1 MSIYAM
7 SDLHLSFGCD
17 KPMDIFGWENY
28 TQRIKA
34 NWQRIIGEEDTL
46 VMAGD
51 FSWGLKLEE
60 TLDDFKFIESL
71 PGKKIFLKGNHDLW
85 WSTLSKIKKFLKE
98 NDINSVDF
106 ILNNAIACENHSI
119 CGTRG
124 WLFSSKE
131 SDKKII
137 ARESARLETSIKAG
151 LETGFE
157 PLVFMHFPPA
167 YGEEKCQEIIDV
179 LKKYDIKTVY
189 YGHVHGKGLNNHIDE
204 IDGIKLKLI
213 SCDCLD
219 FTPYLIY

>member
-17 KPMDIFGWENY
+17 KPMDIFGWDNY
-28 TQRIKA
+28 TNRIEA
-34 NWQRIIGEEDTL
+34 NWRRLIKPEDTL
-46 VMAGD
+46 IMAGD

-60 TLDDFKFIESL
+60 TLEDFKFVESL

-85 WSTLSKIKKFLKE
+85 WSTLSKNKKFLKE
-98 NDINSVDF
+98 NEINSVDF
-106 ILNNAIACENHSI
+106 VFNNAIACENYAI

-124 WLFSSKE
+124 WLFSTKE

-137 ARESARLETSIKAG
+137 SREAARLETSLCEAEKTG
-151 LETGFE
+151 LE

-167 YGEEKCQEIIDV
+167 YGEEKNREIIDV
-179 LKKYDIKTVY
+179 LKKHNVKSVY
-189 YGHVHGKGLNNHIDE
+189 YGHIHGKGLNNE
-204 IDGIKLKLI
+204 IREIEGIKLKLI

-219 FTPYLIY
+219 FTPYLIF

>member
-28 TQRIKA
+28 TARIKA
-34 NWQRIIGEEDTL
+34 NWERMLTEEDTL
-46 VMAGD
+46 IMAGD

-85 WSTLSKIKKFLKE
+85 WSTITKTKAFLKE
-98 NDINSVDF
+98 NNINSVDF
-106 ILNNAIACENHSI
+106 IFNNTISVENHAI

-137 ARESARLETSIKAG
+137 DREAARLEVSLSAAINTG
-151 LETGFE
+151 LE
-157 PLVFMHFPPA
+157 PLVFLHFPPA
-167 YGEEKCQEIIDV
+167 YGEDRCDEIIKV
-179 LKKYDIKTVY
+179 LRKYDVKTVY
-189 YGHVHGKGLNNHIDE
+189 YGHIHGKGLNRELSE
-204 IDGIKLKLI
+204 IEGIKLKLV

-219 FTPYLIY
+219 FTPYLIF